1 MVQRSCEVAK
11 LRSCGVAGDV
21 ISAAKLIWGGIRV
34 SIQTSILP
42 RHFRFAAA
50 KLNCRGNCPGK
61 TWAEK
66 SGTFAAARIT
76 SWAMF
81 NRVSILVVAGP
92 FAAAIDDAKV
102 CMARKEG
109 GDNLT

>member
-1 MVQRSCEVAK
+1 MKEKIEMKYKSIIV
-11 LRSCGVAGDV
+11 SCGTNDITPVLNGLV
-21 ISAAKLIWGGIRV
+21 FV
-34 SIQTSILP
+34 SVFQTSILP
-42 RHFRFAAA
+42 RHFRFVAA

-92 FAAAIDDAKV
+92 FAAAKV
-102 CMARKEG
+102 LLPRQIAICRG
-109 GDNLT
+109 N